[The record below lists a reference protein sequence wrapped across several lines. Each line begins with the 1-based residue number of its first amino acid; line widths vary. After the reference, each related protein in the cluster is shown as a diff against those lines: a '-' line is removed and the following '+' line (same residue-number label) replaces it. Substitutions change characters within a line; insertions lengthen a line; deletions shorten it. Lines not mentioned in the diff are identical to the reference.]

1 MIREKAAFDGKLTR
15 EWREENN
22 SNNFSDL
29 EDYKIG
35 ENHHTKSLIAKELP
49 PNWKQVN
56 FEDVLDIISGKNQKY
71 VEDENGMYPIY
82 GSGGVIGKANEYL
95 CEAGT
100 TIVGR
105 KGTINTPIYVNEKFW
120 NIDTAFGLSPSKI
133 LYSKYLFYFCQGF
146 NFKTLDK
153 STTIPSLAKRDLLK
167 IKLQL
172 APLPEQRAIVAKIE
186 ELFSELDSGIASLKK
201 AKDQL
206 EVYRQAVLK
215 AAFEGKLTREWRK
228 ENQYT
233 EKYVE
238 EIRHKIYE
246 FNSNKEGQDIPRRLP
261 TISFE
266 KLPSSPFGWEW
277 IEAHKVCQSVRDG
290 THDTPRYVKEGIP
303 LITSKNLKKGNIDF
317 ENINYIS
324 LTDHKEISNRSKV
337 EKNDIL
343 FGMIGTIGNPVIV
356 KENNLFSVKNV
367 GLFKKN
373 EDLINPRYLY
383 HYLSSWFVEKIMLDQ
398 ELIRG
403 TTQKFVALGGLRML
417 PIPLPS
423 LKEQEEIIKEIE
435 SRLSVCENIEATI
448 EEALEKAEA
457 LGQSILKKAFE
468 GKLLSNEEL
477 EACRRESDWEP
488 AEDLL
493 KRIKEDKKGAK
504 SNG

>member
-1 MIREKAAFDGKLTR
+1 MIREDWVEARLEEVCSIFDNIRKPVNTAERNKRIMGKKK
-15 EWREENN
+15 
-22 SNNFSDL
+22 SDL
-29 EDYKIG
+29 YPYYGATGLTGYIDDYLFDEELVLVGEDAAPFFDYTKNVAYMIKG
-35 ENHHTKSLIAKELP
+35 KTWVNNHAHVLKSHFNNK
-49 PNWKQVN
+49 
-56 FEDVLDIISGKNQKY
+56 
-71 VEDENGMYPIY
+71 
-82 GSGGVIGKANEYL
+82 YL
-95 CEAGT
+95 CFYLNQFNYEGYVSGT
-100 TIVGR
+100 TR
-105 KGTINTPIYVNEKFW
+105 LKLNQASLK
-120 NIDTAFGLSPSKI
+120 KI
-133 LYSKYLFYFCQGF
+133 
-146 NFKTLDK
+146 
-153 STTIPSLAKRDLLK
+153 PVP
-167 IKLQL
+167 L
-172 APLPEQRAIVAKIE
+172 APLPEQRSIVAKIE

-356 KENNLFSVKNV
+356 KENNLFSIKNV

>member
-1 MIREKAAFDGKLTR
+1 M
-15 EWREENN
+15 
-22 SNNFSDL
+22 
-29 EDYKIG
+29 
-35 ENHHTKSLIAKELP
+35 
-49 PNWKQVN
+49 
-56 FEDVLDIISGKNQKY
+56 
-71 VEDENGMYPIY
+71 
-82 GSGGVIGKANEYL
+82 
-95 CEAGT
+95 
-100 TIVGR
+100 
-105 KGTINTPIYVNEKFW
+105 
-120 NIDTAFGLSPSKI
+120 
-133 LYSKYLFYFCQGF
+133 
-146 NFKTLDK
+146 
-153 STTIPSLAKRDLLK
+153 
-167 IKLQL
+167 
-172 APLPEQRAIVAKIE
+172 
-186 ELFSELDSGIASLKK
+186 
-201 AKDQL
+201 
-206 EVYRQAVLK
+206 LK

-356 KENNLFSVKNV
+356 KENNLFSIKNV